1 MKCVNFLATI
11 SLNLL
16 LTLCASNLV
25 FIVGVQASKN
35 IFKCEVIAMLLH
47 YFHLSTAI
55 WGLNHTFAIY
65 DYITNDNIPILKYN
79 NLLAYGGSAVLVLVC
94 FGFGCLSKIEAAD
107 LESERVIVLMIFQ
120 LSFLIFYR
128 CWLHWEG
135 MLTPKARNKF
145 FCLRRKVGRL
155 GKYFKTIA

>member
-1 MKCVNFLATI
+1 MNCLSTI

-55 WGLNHTFAIY
+55 WGLNHAFAIY
-65 DYITNDNIPILKYN
+65 DYIINDNVPILKYN
-79 NLLAYGGSAVLVLVC
+79 NLLAYGGSAVLVLV
-94 FGFGCLSKIEAAD
+94 
-107 LESERVIVLMIFQ
+107 RN
-120 LSFLIFYR
+120 
-128 CWLHWEG
+128 LHT
-135 MLTPKARNKF
+135 L
-145 FCLRRKVGRL
+145 
-155 GKYFKTIA
+155 